1 MDFQVEIP
9 FGRLLGLELLSFEPE
24 LAVLALDMRPE
35 LMNSWAVAHG
45 GVTMSL
51 LDVAMAHAARSP
63 RADGSPWTAGVVT
76 VEMKTTFLLPAEGRL
91 VATARCLRRT
101 ASLAFC
107 EASMTCSGGVVAAH
121 ATGTFKF
128 LRGLPAG
135 ADGRQVRRPASAAHA
150 RAPSR
155 PETPSSPPTSK
166 RS

>member
-9 FGRLLGLELLSFEPE
+9 FGRLLGLELLRIEPA

-35 LMNSWAVAHG
+35 LTNSWAVAHG
-45 GVTMSL
+45 GVTMTL

-63 RADGSPWTAGVVT
+63 RTQAGPWSPGVVT
-76 VEMKTTFLLPAEGRL
+76 IEMKTSFLLPAEGRL

-107 EASMTCSGGVVAAH
+107 EASMTRTDGEITAH

-135 ADGRQVRRPASAAHA
+135 SDGREVRRQAGLPDS
-150 RAPSR
+150 P
-155 PETPSSPPTSK
+155 TP
-166 RS
+166 